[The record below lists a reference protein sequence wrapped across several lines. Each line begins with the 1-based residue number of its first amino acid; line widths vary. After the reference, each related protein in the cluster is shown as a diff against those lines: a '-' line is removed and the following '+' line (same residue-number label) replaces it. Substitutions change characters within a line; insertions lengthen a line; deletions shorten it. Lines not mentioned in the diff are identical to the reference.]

1 MTLGQ
6 SSYRW
11 ILYGDDDTYFNVDA
25 ALRMVN
31 GLDHRTP
38 YLLSDNIWFPAQ
50 NGGFS
55 HSDGA
60 LFLLLVR
67 RHVLDWPRRHALRIP
82 RANGGRNLHPVDE
95 ERFCWRVSKRLC

>member
-6 SSYRW
+6 DSYRW

-50 NGGFS
+50 NG
-55 HSDGA
+55 A
-60 LFLLLVR
+60 RRCITRLLDLR
-67 RHVLDWPRRHALRIP
+67 LRTLLCARIP
-82 RANGGRNLHPVDE
+82 VPAS
-95 ERFCWRVSKRLC
+95 CAC